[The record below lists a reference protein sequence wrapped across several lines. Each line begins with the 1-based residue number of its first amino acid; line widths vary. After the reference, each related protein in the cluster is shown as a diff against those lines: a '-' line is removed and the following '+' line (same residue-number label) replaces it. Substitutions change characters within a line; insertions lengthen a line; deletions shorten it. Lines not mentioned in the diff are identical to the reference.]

1 MSTFVTTHFVQQYST
16 LVQMLLQQ
24 KGSKL
29 RGTVSAGSY
38 TGNAAKA
45 VEQVGLV
52 TAQLRTTRHADT
64 PISSTPADARW
75 VFPKDYDIAD
85 LIDDQDKL
93 RMIIDPQSSYAMA
106 QAMALGRAMDDE
118 IISAFFGTS
127 LTGASGSTSTTFPTS
142 TSTNVVGVST
152 GGTTS
157 GLNVEKLRAAKEL
170 LMTNEVDVDNEDL
183 YCVVTAKQY
192 RNLLNEIQA
201 VSMDFT
207 DKPVL
212 VNGKITEFMGFK
224 FVPCQRLTTGTDDA
238 AGTSRQIPVYAKSG
252 MHLGIW
258 NDINSSVDKR
268 ADKSNSTQVYSKMT
282 VGATRVEE
290 GKVVKIWCRE

>member
-1 MSTFVTTHFVQQYST
+1 
-16 LVQMLLQQ
+16 
-24 KGSKL
+24 
-29 RGTVSAGSY
+29 
-38 TGNAAKA
+38 
-45 VEQVGLV
+45 
-52 TAQLRTTRHADT
+52 
-64 PISSTPADARW
+64 
-75 VFPKDYDIAD
+75 
-85 LIDDQDKL
+85 
-93 RMIIDPQSSYAMA
+93 
-106 QAMALGRAMDDE
+106 
-118 IISAFFGTS
+118 
-127 LTGASGSTSTTFPTS
+127 
-142 TSTNVVGVST
+142 
-152 GGTTS
+152 
-157 GLNVEKLRAAKEL
+157 
-170 LMTNEVDVDNEDL
+170 VDVDNEEL

-268 ADKSNSTQVYSKMT
+268 PDKSNSTQVYSKMT